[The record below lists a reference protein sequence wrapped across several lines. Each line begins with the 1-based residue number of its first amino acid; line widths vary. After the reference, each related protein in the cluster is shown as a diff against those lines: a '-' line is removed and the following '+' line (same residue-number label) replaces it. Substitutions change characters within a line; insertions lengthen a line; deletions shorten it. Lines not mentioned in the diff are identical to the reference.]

1 MWKWPKT
8 VSKTLSVRL
17 SLLVVSSIAIL
28 LSLSLI
34 IMLYFSRQ
42 TLKHEALQSAEQT
55 LEGMVYNI
63 DNIMLSVEQ
72 TTGNIYFSMV
82 PHIDNPEMMF
92 TYAKKLVETNPYVAG
107 CAIAFKEDFYKGHKQ
122 FMAYMHRADS
132 AGVAYADSDIE
143 RDDMFA
149 ETPYTEQSW
158 FTHPMAT
165 GRAEW
170 MNPLSDMITSEAPIF
185 TFSLPLLGP
194 DGKPV
199 GVMGVDVSLSLLSDI
214 VDDAK
219 PSENSYCTLIDHDGT
234 FIVHPNTKKLTDKT
248 TLTLKEQSAQ
258 EAAQAMI
265 SGGSGYKPF
274 RLDGK
279 DYYVF
284 YKPFKRIGVFGQSAD
299 SLHWSA
305 GIIYPADDI
314 FGAHKRLAYHVLAIA
329 IVGLLLLFIIVCS
342 GIHWQLKPLNM
353 LTEQAGRIA
362 KGSLDEPIPDSWRED
377 EIGRLQNN
385 FKTMQ
390 QSLATNIGE
399 LEQLTTKLEKH
410 GEELRIAYEKAQ
422 KADRMKTAFLHNMTN
437 QMLEPAEAISKDVE
451 ALSNLNTQISI
462 LKSQTSSQGHTLKE
476 RNLKPQFG
484 QLADDIQRNSTT
496 IADLLKNLLNM
507 SDEDIRKEADHV

>member
-1 MWKWPKT
+1 
-8 VSKTLSVRL
+8 
-17 SLLVVSSIAIL
+17 
-28 LSLSLI
+28 
-34 IMLYFSRQ
+34 MLYFSRQ
-42 TLKHEALQSAEQT
+42 TLKQEALQSAEQT

-72 TTGNIYFSMV
+72 TTGNIYFSMLA
-82 PHIDNPEMMF
+82 HIDDPDMMF

-107 CAIAFKEDFYKGHKQ
+107 CAIAFKEDYYKGRKQ
-122 FMAYMHRADS
+122 FMAYMHHADS

-149 ETPYTEQSW
+149 ETSYTEQRW
-158 FTHPMAT
+158 FTQPMAT
-165 GRAEW
+165 GKAEW
-170 MNPLSDMITSEAPIF
+170 MNPLKGMTINEEPIF
-185 TFSLPLLGP
+185 TFCLPLIGP
-194 DGKPV
+194 DGKPI

-214 VDDAK
+214 VDNAK
-219 PSENSYCTLIDHDGT
+219 PSENSYCTLIDYDGT
-234 FIVHPNTKKLTDKT
+234 FIVHPNAKKLMNKT
-248 TLTLKEQSAQ
+248 ALMLKEQSAKD
-258 EAAQAMI
+258 AAQAMI
-265 SGGSGYKPF
+265 SGGTGYKPF

-284 YKPFKRIGVFGQSAD
+284 YKPFKRVAVFGQSAD
-299 SLHWSA
+299 DLHWSA
-305 GIIYPADDI
+305 GIVYPADDI
-314 FGAHKRLAYHVLAIA
+314 FGEHKRLAYYVLAIA
-329 IVGLLLLFIIVCS
+329 VVGLLLLFGIVCA

-362 KGSLDEPIPDSWRED
+362 KGFVTPHAQRESLDEPIPDSWRED

-399 LEQLTTKLEKH
+399 LEQLTNVLERH

-437 QMLEPAEAISKDVE
+437 QMLEPSEAISKDVE
-451 ALSNLNTQISI
+451 ELFKELRSEGVEERRSEGVEKSAAL
-462 LKSQTSSQGHTLKE
+462 
-476 RNLKPQFG
+476 
-484 QLADDIQRNSTT
+484 LADDIQRNSTT
-496 IADLLKNLLNM
+496 IAELLKNLLNM

>member
-17 SLLVVSSIAIL
+17 SLLVVFSIAIL

-42 TLKHEALQSAEQT
+42 TLKQEALQSAEQT

-72 TTGNIYFSMV
+72 TTGNIYFSMMS
-82 PHIDNPEMMF
+82 HIDDPDMMF
-92 TYAKKLVETNPYVAG
+92 MYAKKLVETNPYVAG

-122 FMAYMHRADS
+122 FMAYVHHADS

-143 RDDMFA
+143 PDDMFA
-149 ETPYTEQSW
+149 ETPYTEQRW
-158 FTHPMAT
+158 FTKPMAT
-165 GRAEW
+165 GKAEW
-170 MNPLSDMITSEAPIF
+170 MNPLRGMTTNEEPIF
-185 TFSLPLLGP
+185 TFSLPLPGP

-214 VDDAK
+214 VDDAT
-219 PSENSYCTLIDHDGT
+219 PSENSYCTLIDNDGT
-234 FIVHPNTKKLTDKT
+234 FIVHPNTKKVLSKT
-248 TLTLKEQSAQ
+248 ALMLNEQSAKD
-258 EAAQAMI
+258 AAQAMI
-265 SGGSGYKPF
+265 SGGTGYRPF

-284 YKPFKRIGVFGQSAD
+284 YKPFRRDAVFGQPAD
-299 SLHWSA
+299 DLHWSA
-305 GIIYPADDI
+305 GIVYPADDI
-314 FGAHKRLAYHVLAIA
+314 FGEHKRLAYYVLAIA
-329 IVGLLLLFIIVCS
+329 VVGLLLLFIIICA

-362 KGSLDEPIPDSWRED
+362 KGNLDEPIPDSWRED

-399 LEQLTTKLEKH
+399 LEQLTTELEKH

-422 KADRMKTAFLHNMTN
+422 KADRMKTTFLHNMTN

-451 ALSNLNTQISI
+451 ALCNTTQNGIPGESA
-462 LKSQTSSQGHTLKE
+462 SHTSHL
-476 RNLKPQFG
+476 G

-507 SDEDIRKEADHV
+507 SDEDIRKEVDNA

>member
-1 MWKWPKT
+1 
-8 VSKTLSVRL
+8 
-17 SLLVVSSIAIL
+17 
-28 LSLSLI
+28 
-34 IMLYFSRQ
+34 
-42 TLKHEALQSAEQT
+42 
-55 LEGMVYNI
+55 
-63 DNIMLSVEQ
+63 
-72 TTGNIYFSMV
+72 
-82 PHIDNPEMMF
+82 
-92 TYAKKLVETNPYVAG
+92 
-107 CAIAFKEDFYKGHKQ
+107 
-122 FMAYMHRADS
+122 
-132 AGVAYADSDIE
+132 
-143 RDDMFA
+143 MFA

-314 FGAHKRLAYHVLAIA
+314 FGAHKRLAYYVLAIA

-399 LEQLTTKLEKH
+399 LEQLTTELEKH

-437 QMLEPAEAISKDVE
+437 QMITPAAQIDKDVSTMFASTTSTDSMLGLTEDVQKNGEAITK
-451 ALSNLNTQISI
+451 
-462 LKSQTSSQGHTLKE
+462 
-476 RNLKPQFG
+476 
-484 QLADDIQRNSTT
+484 
-496 IADLLKNLLNM
+496 LLNDLINM
-507 SDEDIRKEADHV
+507 SEEEMRKEDSYENEN

>member
-17 SLLVVSSIAIL
+17 SLLVVFAIAIL
-28 LSLSLI
+28 LSQSLM

-42 TLKHEALQSAEQT
+42 TLKQEALQSAEQT

-72 TTGNIYFSMV
+72 TTGNIFFSMV

-92 TYAKKLVETNPYVAG
+92 MYAKKLVETNHYVAG
-107 CAIAFKEDFYKGHKQ
+107 CAIAFKEDFYNGHRQ
-122 FMAYMHRADS
+122 FMAYMHHADS

-149 ETPYTEQSW
+149 DTPYTEQRW
-158 FTHPMAT
+158 FTKPMAT

-170 MNPLSDMITSEAPIF
+170 MNPLRDMTTNEEPIF
-185 TFSLPLLGP
+185 TFSLPLPGP
-194 DGKPV
+194 DGKPI

-214 VDDAK
+214 VDAAT
-219 PSENSYCTLIDHDGT
+219 PSENSYCTLIDDDGT
-234 FIVHPNTKKLTDKT
+234 FIVHPNTRKVLNKT
-248 TLTLKEQSAQ
+248 ALMLNEQSVKD
-258 EAAQAMI
+258 AAQAMI
-265 SGGSGYKPF
+265 SGGTGYKPF

-284 YKPFKRIGVFGQSAD
+284 YKPFRREAVFGQSAD
-299 SLHWSA
+299 DLHWSA
-305 GIIYPADDI
+305 GIVYPADDI
-314 FGAHKRLAYHVLAIA
+314 FGEHKRLAYYVLAIA
-329 IVGLLLLFIIVCS
+329 VVGLLLLFIIICA

-362 KGSLDEPIPDSWRED
+362 KGNLDEPIPDSWRED
-377 EIGRLQNN
+377 EIGRLQSN

-399 LEQLTTKLEKH
+399 LEQLTTVLEKH

-437 QMLEPAEAISKDVE
+437 QMLEPSEAISKDVE
-451 ALSNLNTQISI
+451 ELFKELRREGAAAL
-462 LKSQTSSQGHTLKE
+462 
-476 RNLKPQFG
+476 
-484 QLADDIQRNSTT
+484 LADDIQRNGQT
-496 IADLLKNLLNM
+496 IADLLRNLLNM
-507 SDEDIRKEADHV
+507 SDEDIRKEVDYV